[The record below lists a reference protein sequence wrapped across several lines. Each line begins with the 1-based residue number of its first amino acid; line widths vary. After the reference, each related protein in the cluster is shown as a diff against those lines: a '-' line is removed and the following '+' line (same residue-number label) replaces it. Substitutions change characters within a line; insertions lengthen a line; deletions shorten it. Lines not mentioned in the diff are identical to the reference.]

1 MKFNKIFQIGF
12 CLITAS
18 SLLFSQ
24 ATYSKTNPESAYPE
38 TPPVSK
44 AIGQDGRELDALP
57 VPRNQEMLCRAPFL
71 VPSATRDL
79 LIDSYENIYL
89 TREDKI
95 FKVSKS
101 DSSLIK
107 MAGTG
112 SGQDDGKGDNVGY
125 KGIKRLAFDSS
136 GNVYT
141 IENPPAF
148 HHSRHSPDLVRK
160 MTPQAEVSTIAG
172 NKKKSDKMNGTP
184 ANVSLMGLMDLLVD
198 QNGDIYLTEFNASK
212 IKKVSNGNVTTF
224 AGSDHA
230 GFRNGKAASAEF
242 NGVDLL
248 AKDHKGNLYV
258 SDYFNNAIRKID
270 SKGNV
275 TTFVSNVLEK
285 TEPNPAEKN
294 KITSMQFDANDNLYF
309 TTLQS
314 QKLWKVSSTGAVASL
329 TGKERAGDREGSCQQ
344 AELKNP
350 FLIRSQAQNDAL
362 YLVSNSKIKTVHL
375 KSPNS
380 CAVSTLALNAPCLHW
395 SVVTPIAPGF

>member
-1 MKFNKIFQIGF
+1 MKFGKMFRIGF
-12 CLITAS
+12 GLITAS
-18 SLLFSQ
+18 SLIFSQ
-24 ATYSKTNPESAYPE
+24 ISYSKTNPDNSYPE
-38 TPPVSK
+38 TPPVSQ
-44 AIGQDGRELDALP
+44 AIGQDGREMDALA
-57 VPRNQEMLCRAPFL
+57 VPRKQEMLCRAPFM

-112 SGQDDGKGDNVGY
+112 SGQDDGKRDDAGY

-136 GNVYT
+136 GNIYT
-141 IENPPAF
+141 IENPPLF
-148 HHSRHSPDLVRK
+148 HHKHRSPDLVRK
-160 MTPQAEVSTIAG
+160 MTPQSEVSTVAG
-172 NKKKSDKMNGTP
+172 SKKKSDKINGNP

-212 IKKVSNGNVTTF
+212 IKKISNGNVSTF
-224 AGSDHA
+224 AGSDHP

-314 QKLWKVSSTGAVASL
+314 QKLWKVSSTGTVASL
-329 TGKERAGDREGSCQQ
+329 TGKYMAGDREGSCQE

-350 FLIRSQAQNDAL
+350 YLIRSQAQNDAL